1 MHKICS
7 SNPPVVTGI
16 CDPNKSQAQHHRSL
30 KLGLKLKYLNIK
42 KGYNEKMLRK
52 WVLQA
57 RENSRDGLLEKVK
70 SESDQKKLIF
80 NITYYLF
87 F

>member
-1 MHKICS
+1 M
-7 SNPPVVTGI
+7 VTGI
-16 CDPNKSQAQHHRSL
+16 CDPNKSHAQQNHSL

-42 KGYNEKMLRK
+42 KSYSEKMVKK

-57 RENSRDGLLEKVK
+57 REHSRDGLLEKVK